1 LDLDAED
8 DRSLAMKVPEF
19 RKSSWWWSSLL
30 CFGLLVG
37 LIYFQMGYFY
47 PQVKR
52 YFDDSGGPTAQPLA
66 SRARTYLFKSLE
78 HYVEMSA
85 SKESSQKVRHNLN
98 TAYGLI
104 NVDFYLQNY
113 PCTAPTLEQ
122 IDILEQNLANRQHG
136 DIASYSLALL
146 PILQCTD
153 IIQAGQDDKRS
164 QLAIS
169 LAQSLD
175 FHQKLLFWGT
185 LVMVSTGL
193 AFWTLHMKQ
202 RRQIDAGRDE
212 TKHWR
217 QHALRDGLTGIL
229 NRRAFDADLQKSLEN
244 YREKGWPFSLLMCDI
259 DCFKQYNDSLGH
271 LEGDKALLLVTEA
284 LAKGLRAMDSLYR
297 YGGEELVII
306 LDNANMSQARGIGLR
321 ALEVV
326 RELRLPHPQSETGIL
341 TISIGCA
348 SSKETDISAT
358 SLLALVDRR
367 LYLAKQGGR
376 NRLVCSEGN
385 T

>member
-1 LDLDAED
+1 
-8 DRSLAMKVPEF
+8 MKSPEF
-19 RKSSWWWSSLL
+19 RRSAWWWLSLL
-30 CFGLLVG
+30 CFGLVLG
-37 LIYFQMGYFY
+37 LIYFEMGYFY

-52 YFDDSGGPTAQPLA
+52 YFDNSGGPTAQPLV
-66 SRARTYLFKSLE
+66 SRARIYLLKSLE
-78 HYVEMSA
+78 HYAEMG
-85 SKESSQKVRHNLN
+85 EPEENTNKVRQNLN

-104 NVDFYLQNY
+104 NVDLYLQHY

-122 IDILEQNLANRQHG
+122 IDILERKLANRQQR
-136 DIASYSLALL
+136 DVADYSLALL

-164 QLAIS
+164 QLAIT
-169 LAQSLD
+169 LAQTLA
-175 FHQKLLFWGT
+175 FHQKLLLWGT

-202 RRQIDAGRDE
+202 RRQIEAGRDE
-212 TKHWR
+212 TRQWI
-217 QHALRDGLTGIL
+217 QHAMRDGLTGIL
-229 NRRAFDADLQKSLEN
+229 NRRAFDADLKKSLEH
-244 YREKGWPFSLLMCDI
+244 YRDRGRPFSLLMCDI
-259 DCFKQYNDSLGH
+259 DFFKQYNDSLGH
-271 LEGDKALLLVTEA
+271 LEGDRALILVTDA

-326 RELRLPHPQSETGIL
+326 RELRLPHPQSETGFL

-348 SSKETDISAT
+348 TSSETDISAK
-358 SLLALVDRR
+358 SLLALVDSR

-376 NRLVCSEGN
+376 NRLVCSED
-385 T
+385 TD